1 MTELPGVLADI
12 AEIVG
17 RDAALAL
24 ALALGGQSIHVPR
37 PGGLHPDHPLF
48 KALGGAAEDI
58 AAHYAGESLY
68 IPHARR
74 ILVLH
79 LSGQGRTA
87 REIAGM
93 LGISPRAVRQ
103 HRRRAQGNMFP

>member
-1 MTELPGVLADI
+1 MTKLPGVLAEI

-17 RDAALAL
+17 ADTALAL
-24 ALALGGQSIHVPR
+24 ALALGGQSIHVPKR
-37 PGGLHPDHPLF
+37 NNLEPDHPLSR
-48 KALGGAAEDI
+48 AAGPAAPEI
-58 AAHYAGESLY
+58 AARYAGESLY

-74 ILVLH
+74 TLVLH
-79 LSGQGRTA
+79 LSGQGRSA
-87 REIAGM
+87 REIAAM